1 MRYDK
6 TFPFPNKNTNIFF
19 RIFFT
24 VFKEQSHFNQHKYNN
39 FFPNKNKYIFLSE
52 YFLLYFKEQSHFN
65 QRKYNN
71 FFPNKN
77 KYIFCQNIFLL
88 FSKNNHIL
96 INANIIKFFQI
107 KTNIFFQNI
116 FTVFKEQSHFNQY
129 KYNNFSPNKNKYFFV
144 RMFFTVFQ
152 RTITF

>member
-1 MRYDK
+1 MTQWKPEGIPHLMRYDK

-24 VFKEQSHFNQHKYNN
+24 VFKEQSHFNQH
-39 FFPNKNKYIFLSE
+39 
-52 YFLLYFKEQSHFN
+52 
-65 QRKYNN
+65 KYNN